1 MSNLR
6 TKINWMLND
15 YCTASCS
22 YCPTRFYG
30 GEMPRGI
37 LEYMEVTKKIIDHY
51 DSLDRKIDWFFDGG
65 EPLDMFD
72 FPMMLKLCK
81 ERGGNIDLKTNGGKL
96 WLDWW
101 AIEPHIDSLHL
112 SYHYWQNPN
121 LIRFIIQAF
130 QKANKPIN
138 LIVPIRPDHFNEDM
152 QRAKDVE
159 TEFNIVVSKT
169 VLYIEADN
177 SIGMF
182 PYTQKQLRTMSGD
195 VGTESG
201 ITRNKKRVFKNKL
214 VKEQKFFKDNNFKER
229 NEIKVLENP
238 SYSGMLC
245 NAGIE
250 RLIISHNG
258 WATGSWCNDKS
269 FGSIWDK
276 DFVFPVAPHSCG
288 MQVCSNDQDRAITK
302 FKP

>member
-1 MSNLR
+1 
-6 TKINWMLND
+6 
-15 YCTASCS
+15 
-22 YCPTRFYG
+22 
-30 GEMPRGI
+30 MPRGI

-51 DSLDRKIDWFFDGG
+51 DLLDRQIDWFFDGG

-121 LIRFIIQAF
+121 LIRFIIQSF

-138 LIVPIRPDHFNEDM
+138 VIVPIRPNHFNEDM

-201 ITRNKKRVFKNKL
+201 ITGNKKRVFKNKL

-302 FKP
+302 FKA